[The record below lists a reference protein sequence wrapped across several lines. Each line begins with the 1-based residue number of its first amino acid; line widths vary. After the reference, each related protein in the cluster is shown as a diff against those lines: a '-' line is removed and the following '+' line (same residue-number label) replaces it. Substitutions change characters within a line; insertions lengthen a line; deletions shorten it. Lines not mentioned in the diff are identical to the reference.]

1 MTGESVAP
9 TASTLS
15 HRTLLSPAT
24 MSMLPSFQNPTDED
38 EYGIISLSD
47 VDDDAIE
54 SMILTEEEAKLKK
67 NIWDSLNRDWIKAQ
81 KNKRRVKKE
90 ERRR

>member
-1 MTGESVAP
+1 MTGESMTTA
-9 TASTLS
+9 ASTLS
-15 HRTLLSPAT
+15 HRTYFPPTT

>member
-1 MTGESVAP
+1 MTGESAT
-9 TASTLS
+9 TAGSTLS
-15 HRTLLSPAT
+15 HRTLL
-24 MSMLPSFQNPTDED
+24 PSTTLSLFPSYQNPIDED

-67 NIWDSLNRDWIKAQ
+67 NIWDSLNREWIKAQ
-81 KNKRRVKKE
+81 KNKRWVKKE

>member
-1 MTGESVAP
+1 M
-9 TASTLS
+9 
-15 HRTLLSPAT
+15 
-24 MSMLPSFQNPTDED
+24 
-38 EYGIISLSD
+38 SD

>member
-1 MTGESVAP
+1 MTGESVAT

-15 HRTLLSPAT
+15 HRTLLQPSS
-24 MSMLPSFQNPTDED
+24 MSMMPSFQNPTDED

>member
-1 MTGESVAP
+1 MTGESAT
-9 TASTLS
+9 TAGSTLS
-15 HRTLLSPAT
+15 HRTLL
-24 MSMLPSFQNPTDED
+24 PSTTLSLFPSYQNPIDED